1 MPSKLATLIDEA
13 VARRP
18 VQCT

>member
-1 MPSKLATLIDEA
+1 MEK

-18 VQCT
+18 VQLSVT